1 MRDRNQVILC
11 LYQCSRP
18 CRSAWIDSMQ
28 GCEHPKKMQGLGIH
42 PLWKNSVVRRP
53 GARRVDSCRGG
64 LMPVIELWDGRW
76 RDRVVELTGTS
87 CIVGSDEE
95 SVDIALS
102 DDTVSGVHAI
112 LERVGTTWLVRD
124 LGSRNGTRLDGERLA
139 GQLRLR
145 DGAEIMVGRS
155 RLVFRDSSAA
165 RRPQTDAL
173 DSPPMLTRTENL
185 VLIELCRPLVSHN
198 TFQPPASVREIA
210 GRLFIGKNA
219 VQAHLTNLYDKF
231 GIHGEDGVNRR
242 VVLANEAIQRGA
254 VTIADLADACK
265 RSRRTCLT
273 PSSSGRA
280 TRCCER

>member
-1 MRDRNQVILC
+1 
-11 LYQCSRP
+11 
-18 CRSAWIDSMQ
+18 
-28 GCEHPKKMQGLGIH
+28 
-42 PLWKNSVVRRP
+42 
-53 GARRVDSCRGG
+53 
-64 LMPVIELWDGRW
+64 MPVVELWDGRW

-95 SVDIALS
+95 SADIALS
-102 DDTVSGVHAI
+102 DETVSSVHAI

-139 GQLRLR
+139 GQNRLR

-155 RLVFRDSSAA
+155 RLVFRDSSQV
-165 RRPQTDAL
+165 RRQQTDAL
-173 DSPPMLTRTENL
+173 DSPPLNLTRTENL

-210 GRLFIGKNA
+210 ARLFIGKNA

-231 GIHGEDGVNRR
+231 GIHGEEGVNRR

-254 VTIADLADACK
+254 VTIADLADPANGAD
-265 RSRRTCLT
+265 
-273 PSSSGRA
+273 GRA
-280 TRCCER
+280 